1 MKRRQFL
8 QSAAAAAGGLVVA
21 FEIPLRAQAPGT
33 GGTAANALKFNAYV
47 KVSPDDT
54 VTFEIHKAEMGQGT
68 VTSLS
73 QILADEMD
81 ADWKKIR
88 TEFPNVDPAYGPMM
102 GVYGSLS
109 IRTSYQ
115 PLRVAGAQAREML
128 ISAAAQKW
136 SVDRSTLRTE
146 NGAVVNARGERA
158 TYGSLADAASKIAP
172 PAQPPLKDA
181 KNFKLIGTSPKRLDT
196 PLKVNGTAGFGIDV
210 KRPNMVYASLERC
223 PVFEGKVASFDA
235 TKAKA
240 VPGVKDVV
248 QISNGVAVIAD
259 NTWAAMEG
267 RKALSIKWDEGPRA
281 NNSSAGFRTMFAQM
295 AGTPGKEARKIGRAH
310 V

>member
-1 MKRRQFL
+1 MKLFSAAPASFFSVACCV

-146 NGAVVNARGERA
+146 NGAVVNARGGEHDVR
-158 TYGSLADAASKIAP
+158 GPLA
-172 PAQPPLKDA
+172 LKKFPDGGA
-181 KNFKLIGTSPKRLDT
+181 
-196 PLKVNGTAGFGIDV
+196 
-210 KRPNMVYASLERC
+210 
-223 PVFEGKVASFDA
+223 VA
-235 TKAKA
+235 
-240 VPGVKDVV
+240 
-248 QISNGVAVIAD
+248 
-259 NTWAAMEG
+259 
-267 RKALSIKWDEGPRA
+267 
-281 NNSSAGFRTMFAQM
+281 
-295 AGTPGKEARKIGRAH
+295 
-310 V
+310 

>member
-1 MKRRQFL
+1 MPKLSPLQYALIVSVGVHLGLGTLKIVAPDQFDRL
-8 QSAAAAAGGLVVA
+8 FQDT
-21 FEIPLRAQAPGT
+21 PLE
-33 GGTAANALKFNAYV
+33 V
-47 KVSPDDT
+47 
-54 VTFEIHKAEMGQGT
+54 
-68 VTSLS
+68 
-73 QILADEMD
+73 IL
-81 ADWKKIR
+81 
-88 TEFPNVDPAYGPMM
+88 
-102 GVYGSLS
+102 
-109 IRTSYQ
+109 
-115 PLRVAGAQAREML
+115 
-128 ISAAAQKW
+128 
-136 SVDRSTLRTE
+136 
-146 NGAVVNARGERA
+146 VNARGERA

-172 PAQPPLKDA
+172 PAQPTLKDA

-281 NNSSAGFRTMFAQM
+281 NNSSAISPRLESTMNAIGPRTSGSPRKVCASC
-295 AGTPGKEARKIGRAH
+295 AIPSGARSR
-310 V
+310 